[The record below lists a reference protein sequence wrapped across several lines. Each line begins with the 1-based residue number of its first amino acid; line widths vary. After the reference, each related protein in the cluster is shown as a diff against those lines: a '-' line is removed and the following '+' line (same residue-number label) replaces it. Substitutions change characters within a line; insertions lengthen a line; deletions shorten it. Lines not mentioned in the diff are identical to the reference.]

1 MVMVVI
7 QYQIYQSF
15 LSGIQLFLIQG
26 NLNWILFSNLYS
38 IVKLSSTSKVINNS
52 KTDNN
57 YIWLVFAVS
66 IVDQDNKTNNN
77 IYNKCSKD
85 NIKQS
90 ISSF

>member
-26 NLNWILFSNLYS
+26 NLKWILLSNLYS

-52 KTDNN
+52 ETNNN
-57 YIWLVFAVS
+57 YIWLVFTVP
-66 IVDQDNKTNNN
+66 IVDQDNKKNNN
-77 IYNKCSKD
+77 IYNKCSED